1 MCVEG
6 TLILIDTSCPS
17 LARCGR
23 GLQESTQARNS
34 RRHTIQECGSW
45 LCLAAR
51 SYTARVAAAAA
62 LAAAAPATAEA
73 ASAAAG
79 VTVACSSS
87 GVAAG
92 GATAGTTGRRL
103 HTTRARAD
111 SAAAQLLATT
121 RPRWLARGEVGRAV
135 HRPAGAVTRYIRRSR
150 CLHSRLCITIVRLME
165 ASVQALH
172 EASEALKC
180 NIQHKPTS
188 ADIRLLLEVNVTIAE
203 LALKQRE
210 HARDERTRSQ
220 APLSSGAPGGAQR
233 DTDTRS

>member
-1 MCVEG
+1 MHDV
-6 TLILIDTSCPS
+6 
-17 LARCGR
+17 
-23 GLQESTQARNS
+23 TQSRN
-34 RRHTIQECGSW
+34 
-45 LCLAAR
+45 AAR
-51 SYTARVAAAAA
+51 GSGSLPVHTLRAWLPPLRSEVPHPQRRR
-62 LAAAAPATAEA
+62 LRPRRL
-73 ASAAAG
+73 G
-79 VTVACSSS
+79 LPVACSSS

-103 HTTRARAD
+103 HTARARAD

-121 RPRWLARGEVGRAV
+121 RPRWLARGVVGCAV

-150 CLHSRLCITIVRLME
+150 CLHSRLCSTIVRLME

-180 NIQHKPTS
+180 NIRHMPTS

-220 APLSSGAPGGAQR
+220 APRSSGAPGGAQR